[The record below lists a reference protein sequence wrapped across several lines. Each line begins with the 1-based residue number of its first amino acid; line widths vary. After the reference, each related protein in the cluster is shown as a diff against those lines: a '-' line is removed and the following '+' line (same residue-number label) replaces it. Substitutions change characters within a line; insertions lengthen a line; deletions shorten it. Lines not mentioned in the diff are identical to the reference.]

1 MDQKSTQKKILIA
14 GPCSIESEYQAM
26 TLAHD
31 IGLLADEYN
40 FDYVFK
46 GSFDKANR
54 TSVHSKRGVGLEK
67 AIKIFEKLKTSIGC
81 RTTTDVHETWQIDK
95 LKDVVDVIQI
105 PAFLCRQTD
114 LLLEAGNTM
123 NTVNIKKGR
132 FVEGKNMIH
141 AVNKVLS
148 TGNKNI
154 WLTERGSMFGMN
166 DLVVDFRQVIDMKEL
181 GRGMGWSC
189 PVIMD
194 CTHST
199 QKPNSGGTTA
209 GQPKYAIH
217 IAKLAKAIDVDGFFF
232 EVHENPSKAWS
243 DGSNMI
249 NTKDFKSYLELI
261 ST

>member
-1 MDQKSTQKKILIA
+1 MEKKLTQKKILIA
-14 GPCSIESEYQAM
+14 GPCSIENEVQAL

-31 IGLLADEYN
+31 ISVLADKYN

-67 AIKIFEKLKTSIGC
+67 AIKIFDKLKTHIGC
-81 RTTTDVHETWQIDK
+81 KVTTDVHETWQIDK
-95 LKDVVDVIQI
+95 LEDVVDVIQI

-114 LLLEAGNTM
+114 LLLEAGHTM
-123 NTVNIKKGR
+123 NTVNIKKGQ
-132 FVEGKNMIH
+132 FVEGKNMVH

-154 WLTERGSMFGMN
+154 WLTERGSMFGMG
-166 DLVVDFRQVIDMKEL
+166 DLVVDFRQVVDMKEL
-181 GRGMGWSC
+181 GY

-199 QKPNSGGTTA
+199 QRPNSGNTTS
-209 GQPKYAIH
+209 GQPHYAIH
-217 IAKLAKAIDVDGFFF
+217 IAKLAKAVDIDGWFF
-232 EVHENPSKAWS
+232 EVHENPSAAWS

-249 NTKDFKSYLELI
+249 KLDKFENILKQI
-261 ST
+261 V

>member
-1 MDQKSTQKKILIA
+1 MEKKSTQKKILIA
-14 GPCSIESEYQAM
+14 GPCSIESEIQAM

-31 IGLLADEYN
+31 LGVLADKYN

-54 TSVHSKRGVGLEK
+54 TSVHSKRGIGLEK
-67 AIKIFEKLKTSIGC
+67 AIKVFDKIKTHIGC
-81 RTTTDVHETWQIDK
+81 KVTTDVHETWQIDK
-95 LKDVVDVIQI
+95 LEDVVDIIQI

-114 LLLEAGNTM
+114 LLLEAGHTM
-123 NTVNIKKGR
+123 NTVNIKKGQ
-132 FVEGKNMIH
+132 FVEGKNMVH

-154 WLTERGSMFGMN
+154 WLTERGSMFGMG
-166 DLVVDFRQVIDMKEL
+166 DLVVDFRQVVDMKEL
-181 GRGMGWSC
+181 GY

-199 QKPNSGGTTA
+199 QRPNSGDTTS

-217 IAKLAKAIDVDGFFF
+217 IAKLAKAVDIDGWFF
-232 EVHENPSKAWS
+232 EVHENPSAAWS

-249 NTKDFKSYLELI
+249 NTKDSI
-261 ST
+261 

>member
-1 MDQKSTQKKILIA
+1 
-14 GPCSIESEYQAM
+14 M

-31 IGLLADEYN
+31 LGVLADKYN

-54 TSVHSKRGVGLEK
+54 TSVHSKRGIGLEK
-67 AIKIFEKLKTSIGC
+67 AIKVFDKIKTHIGC
-81 RTTTDVHETWQIDK
+81 KVTTDVHETWQIDK
-95 LKDVVDVIQI
+95 LEDVVDVIQI

-114 LLLEAGNTM
+114 LLLEAGHTM
-123 NTVNIKKGR
+123 NTVNIKKGQ
-132 FVEGKNMIH
+132 FVEGKNMVH

-154 WLTERGSMFGMN
+154 WLTERGSMFGMG
-166 DLVVDFRQVIDMKEL
+166 DLVVDFRQVVDMKEL
-181 GRGMGWSC
+181 GY

-199 QKPNSGGTTA
+199 QRPNSGDTTS

-217 IAKLAKAIDVDGFFF
+217 IAKLAKAVDIDGWFF
-232 EVHENPSKAWS
+232 EVHENPSAAWS

-249 NTKDFKSYLELI
+249 KLDKFENILKQI
-261 ST
+261 V

>member
-1 MDQKSTQKKILIA
+1 MEKKSTQGKILIA
-14 GPCSIESEYQAM
+14 GPCSIESEDQAL
-26 TLAHD
+26 TLAEN
-31 IGLLADEYN
+31 LSSLASKYN

-67 AIKIFEKLKTSIGC
+67 AIKIFDKLKTHIGC
-81 RTTTDVHETWQIDK
+81 KITTDVHETWQIDK
-95 LKDVVDVIQI
+95 LEDVVDAIQI

-114 LLLEAGNTM
+114 LLLEAGHTM
-123 NTVNIKKGR
+123 NTVNIKKGQ
-132 FVEGKNMIH
+132 FVEGRNMVH

-154 WLTERGSMFGMN
+154 WLTERGSMFGMG
-166 DLVVDFRQVIDMKEL
+166 DLVVDFRQIIDMKEL
-181 GRGMGWSC
+181 GY

-199 QKPNSGGTTA
+199 QRPNSGDTTS

-217 IAKLAKAIDVDGFFF
+217 IAKLAKAVDVDGWFF
-232 EVHENPSKAWS
+232 EVHENPSAAWS

-249 NTKDFKSYLELI
+249 KLDKFENILKQI
-261 ST
+261 A

>member
-1 MDQKSTQKKILIA
+1 MEKKLTQKKILIA

-31 IGLLADEYN
+31 IGVLADKYN

-54 TSVHSKRGVGLEK
+54 TSVHSKRGIGLEK
-67 AIKIFEKLKTSIGC
+67 AIKVFDKIKTHIGC
-81 RTTTDVHETWQIDK
+81 KVTTDVHETWQIDK
-95 LKDVVDVIQI
+95 LEDVVDIIQI

-114 LLLEAGNTM
+114 LLLEAGHTM
-123 NTVNIKKGR
+123 NTVNIKKGQ

-154 WLTERGSMFGMN
+154 WLTERGSMFGMG
-166 DLVVDFRQVIDMKEL
+166 DLVVDFRQVVDMKEL
-181 GRGMGWSC
+181 GY

-199 QKPNSGGTTA
+199 QRPNSGDTTS

-217 IAKLAKAIDVDGFFF
+217 IAKLAKAVDIDGWFF
-232 EVHENPSKAWS
+232 EVHENPSAAWS

-249 NTKDFKSYLELI
+249 KLDKFENILKQI
-261 ST
+261 A

>member
-1 MDQKSTQKKILIA
+1 
-14 GPCSIESEYQAM
+14 M

-31 IGLLADEYN
+31 LGVLADKYN

-54 TSVHSKRGVGLEK
+54 TSVHSKRGIGLEK
-67 AIKIFEKLKTSIGC
+67 AIKVFDKIKTHIGC
-81 RTTTDVHETWQIDK
+81 KVTTDVHETWQIDK
-95 LKDVVDVIQI
+95 LEDVVDIIQI

-114 LLLEAGNTM
+114 LLLEAGHTM
-123 NTVNIKKGR
+123 NTVNIKKGQ
-132 FVEGKNMIH
+132 FVEGKNMVH

-154 WLTERGSMFGMN
+154 WLTERGSMFGMG
-166 DLVVDFRQVIDMKEL
+166 DFVVDFRQVVDMKEL
-181 GRGMGWSC
+181 GY

-199 QKPNSGGTTA
+199 QRPNSGDTTS

-217 IAKLAKAIDVDGFFF
+217 IAKLAKAVDIDGWFF
-232 EVHENPSKAWS
+232 EVHENPSAAWS

-249 NTKDFKSYLELI
+249 KLDKFENILKQI
-261 ST
+261 V